1 MPKVTPEMSTTQQTY
16 IAAEESK
23 AAAKPISLARLA
35 DYLELIKPRISTM
48 ALISVALGYTMASAH
63 SWSVI
68 PLLHAMFGIGLVAVG
83 CNSLNQLL
91 EIKSDALM
99 PRTVN
104 RPLPSGRISVSEVL
118 IFGIASA
125 LAGIFYLAVM
135 VNLLTAFLS
144 MMTLVLY
151 VLVYTPLK
159 RCTSLCTT
167 IGAIPGAMPPILGW
181 TAAGGN
187 LNTSSFT
194 IFAIMFFWQ
203 FPHFLAIAWLYRHQY
218 HQAGLKMLPAP
229 DPARGMIGW
238 MCVIYAT
245 LLIPVSLLP
254 QFVSLSG
261 TVYSVIAFVLGIG
274 YLVFSIRFLRDETR
288 KTARELIWF
297 SLVYLPVL
305 LLTLTWDRLQ
315 LFN

>member
-1 MPKVTPEMSTTQQTY
+1 MPKVTPEMSTTQQSY
-16 IAAEESK
+16 IAVEESK
-23 AAAKPISLARLA
+23 PAVKAVSLARFS
-35 DYLELIKPRISTM
+35 DYVELIKPRISTM
-48 ALISVALGYTMASAH
+48 ALVSVALGYTLASAH

-68 PLLHAMFGIGLVAVG
+68 PLLHALFGIGCVAMG

-91 EIKSDALM
+91 EVKSDALM
-99 PRTVN
+99 PRTAN
-104 RPLPSGRISVSEVL
+104 RPLPSGKLSLSEVL
-118 IFGIASA
+118 FFGITAA
-125 LAGIFYLAVM
+125 LVGIFYLAIM

-144 MMTLVLY
+144 MLTLALY
-151 VLVYTPLK
+151 VVVYTPLK
-159 RCTSLCTT
+159 RMTSLCTT
-167 IGAIPGAMPPILGW
+167 VGAIPGAMPPILGW
-181 TAAGGN
+181 TAAGGT
-187 LNTSSFT
+187 LNTSSFS

-218 HQAGLKMLPAP
+218 HQAGLKMLPAA
-229 DPARGMIGW
+229 DPARGMVGW

-254 QFVSLSG
+254 QYVSLADSA
-261 TVYSVIAFVLGIG
+261 YSVVAFVLGIG
-274 YLVFSIRFLRDETR
+274 YLIYSIRFLRDESR

-297 SLVYLPVL
+297 SLIYLPVL

>member
-1 MPKVTPEMSTTQQTY
+1 MSTTQQSY
-16 IAAEESK
+16 IAVEESK
-23 AAAKPISLARLA
+23 STTKPISIARLG

-48 ALISVALGYTMASAH
+48 ALISVALGYTLASAH

-68 PLLHAMFGIGLVAVG
+68 PLIHALLGIGFVAVG

-99 PRTVN
+99 PRTAN
-104 RPLPSGRISVSEVL
+104 RPLPSGKISVSEVL
-118 IFGIASA
+118 IFGIVAA
-125 LAGIFYLAVM
+125 LSGIFYLAIM

-144 MMTLVLY
+144 MLTLVLY
-151 VLVYTPLK
+151 VVVYTPLK
-159 RCTSLCTT
+159 RYTSFCTT

-194 IFAIMFFWQ
+194 IFAIMFLWQ

-229 DPARGMIGW
+229 DPARGIVGW
-238 MCVIYAT
+238 MCVIYAVF
-245 LLIPVSLLP
+245 LIPVSLLP
-254 QFVSLSG
+254 QFVSLAG
-261 TVYSVIAFVLGIG
+261 AVYSVIAFTLGIG
-274 YLVFSIRFLRDETR
+274 YLLFSIRFLRHESS

-297 SLVYLPVL
+297 SLIYLPVL

>member
-1 MPKVTPEMSTTQQTY
+1 MSTTPQSY
-16 IAAEESK
+16 IAVEESK
-23 AAAKPISLARLA
+23 SAAKLISLARLA

-48 ALISVALGYTMASAH
+48 ALVSVALGYTLASAH

-68 PLLHAMFGIGLVAVG
+68 PLIHAMFGIGCVAIG

-91 EIKSDALM
+91 ELKSDALM
-99 PRTVN
+99 PRTAN
-104 RPLPSGRISVSEVL
+104 RPLPSGRMSLSEVL
-118 IFGIASA
+118 VFGIAAA
-125 LAGIFYLAVM
+125 LVGIFYLAVM

-144 MMTLVLY
+144 MLTLVLY

-159 RCTSLCTT
+159 RYTSLCTT

-181 TAAGGN
+181 TAAGGT
-187 LNTSSFT
+187 LNTASFS

-229 DPARGMIGW
+229 DPARGLIGW
-238 MCVIYAT
+238 MCVIYAAF
-245 LLIPVSLLP
+245 LIPISLLP
-254 QFVSLSG
+254 QFVSLTG
-261 TVYSVIAFVLGIG
+261 TVYTAVAFVLGIG
-274 YLVFSIRFLRDETR
+274 YLIFSIRFLCDESR

-297 SLVYLPVL
+297 SLIYLPVL

>member
-1 MPKVTPEMSTTQQTY
+1 MSTTQQSY
-16 IAAEESK
+16 IAVEESK
-23 AAAKPISLARLA
+23 AAARPISLARFS
-35 DYLELIKPRISTM
+35 DYFELIKPRISTM
-48 ALISVALGYTMASAH
+48 ALVSVALGYTLASAH
-63 SWSVI
+63 SWSLL
-68 PLLHAMFGIGLVAVG
+68 PLIHAMLGIGCVAVG

-99 PRTVN
+99 TRTAN
-104 RPLPSGRISVSEVL
+104 RPLPSGRLALSEVL
-118 IFGIASA
+118 IFGIAAA
-125 LAGIFYLAVM
+125 LFGIFYLAIM

-159 RCTSLCTT
+159 RFTSLCTT

-218 HQAGLKMLPAP
+218 HQAGLKMLPAA
-229 DPARGMIGW
+229 DPTRGMIGW

-254 QFVSLSG
+254 QYVSLAG
-261 TVYSVIAFVLGIG
+261 TLYSAVALVLGVG
-274 YLVFSIRFLRDETR
+274 YLIFSIRFLSDESR
-288 KTARELIWF
+288 KTARELIWY
-297 SLVYLPVL
+297 SLIYLPVL

>member
-1 MPKVTPEMSTTQQTY
+1 MSTTQQSY
-16 IAAEESK
+16 IAVEESK
-23 AAAKPISLARLA
+23 STTKPISIARFG

-48 ALISVALGYTMASAH
+48 ALISVALGYTLASAH

-68 PLLHAMFGIGLVAVG
+68 PLIHALLGIGFVAVG

-99 PRTVN
+99 PRTAN
-104 RPLPSGRISVSEVL
+104 RPLPSGKISVSEVL
-118 IFGIASA
+118 IFGIVAA
-125 LAGIFYLAVM
+125 LSGIFYLAIM

-144 MMTLVLY
+144 MLTLVLY
-151 VLVYTPLK
+151 VVVYTPLK
-159 RCTSLCTT
+159 RYTSFCTT

-194 IFAIMFFWQ
+194 IFAIMFLWQ

-229 DPARGMIGW
+229 DPARGVVGW
-238 MCVIYAT
+238 MCVIYAV

-254 QFVSLSG
+254 QFVSLAG
-261 TVYSVIAFVLGIG
+261 TVYSVVAITLGIG
-274 YLVFSIRFLRDETR
+274 YLLFSIRFLRHESS
-288 KTARELIWF
+288 KTARGLIWF
-297 SLVYLPVL
+297 SLIYLPVL